1 MSEEVIPAGTPR
13 LVARGLRKRFGAKT
27 VVDDVDLEAR
37 QGEIVGLL
45 GPNGAGKTTI
55 FYMLT
60 GAIRPTEGRVFLL
73 GEDVTDA
80 PMYLRARKGL
90 NYLPQESSIFRKL
103 TVEEN
108 LLLVLELN
116 EPDPLRRRTRC
127 EVLLRELKIEHLAK
141 NRAYSLS
148 GGETRRV
155 EICRALVTDPRFI
168 LLDEPFAGIDPLA
181 VMEIQNIVR
190 ALKER
195 GIGVIITDH
204 NVRETLG
211 VCDRAY
217 IINEGK
223 ILEMGTP
230 EEIAG
235 SERARRF
242 YLGESFRL

>member
-1 MSEEVIPAGTPR
+1 MNNPQGGVLEAK
-13 LVARGLRKRFGAKT
+13 GLTKTFGSRT
-27 VVDDVDLEAR
+27 VVKGVHLHAC

-60 GAIRPTEGRVFLL
+60 GAIRPDGGRVILL
-73 GEDVTDA
+73 GEDVTEA
-80 PMYLRARKGL
+80 PMYMRARKGL
-90 NYLPQESSIFRKL
+90 NYLPQESSIFRRL

-108 LLLVLELN
+108 LLLILELW
-116 EPDPLRRRTRC
+116 ELDPLRRKERC
-127 EVLLRELKIEHLAK
+127 KELLRELRIEHLARNK
-141 NRAYSLS
+141 AYSLS

-155 EICRALVTDPRFI
+155 EICRSLAINPKFI
-168 LLDEPFAGIDPLA
+168 LLDEPFSGIDPLA
-181 VMEIQNIVR
+181 VLEIQNIVR
-190 ALKER
+190 GLKER

-217 IINEGK
+217 IINEGE

-230 EEIAG
+230 EEIAV
-235 SERARRF
+235 SEKARRF
-242 YLGESFRL
+242 YLGDSCRL

>member
-1 MSEEVIPAGTPR
+1 MNGAVNLEDGRR
-13 LVARGLRKRFGAKT
+13 LVARGMVKRFGANT

-60 GAIRPTEGRVFLL
+60 GALRPTKGRVFIR
-73 GEDVTDA
+73 GEDITEM

-90 NYLPQESSIFRKL
+90 SYLPQEPSVFRKL
-103 TVEEN
+103 SVEEN
-108 LLLVLELN
+108 LLVILEFT
-116 EPDPLRRRTRC
+116 EPDALRRRERC
-127 EVLLRELKIEHLAK
+127 QEILRELRIEHLAK
-141 NRAYSLS
+141 NKAYSLS
-148 GGETRRV
+148 GGERRRV
-155 EICRALVTDPRFI
+155 EICRALVTSPYFM

-181 VMEIQNIVR
+181 VIEIQNIVR
-190 ALKER
+190 SLKER
-195 GIGVIITDH
+195 DIGVIITDH

-223 ILEMGTP
+223 ILEAGTP
-230 EEIAG
+230 ERIA
-235 SERARRF
+235 SSDRARRF

>member
-1 MSEEVIPAGTPR
+1 MSIAHGGVLEAKG
-13 LVARGLRKRFGAKT
+13 LVKAFGSRT
-27 VVDDVDLEAR
+27 VVKKVDINAR

-60 GAIRPTEGRVFLL
+60 GAIRPDGGRVILL

-80 PMYLRARKGL
+80 PMYIRARKGL
-90 NYLPQESSIFRKL
+90 NYLPQESSIFRRL

-108 LLLVLELN
+108 LLLILELW
-116 EPDPLRRRTRC
+116 EKDPLRRRERC
-127 EVLLRELKIEHLAK
+127 RELLRELRIEHLARNK
-141 NRAYSLS
+141 AYSLS

-155 EICRALVTDPRFI
+155 EICRSLAINPKFI
-168 LLDEPFAGIDPLA
+168 LLDEPFSGIDPLA
-181 VMEIQNIVR
+181 VTEIQNIVR
-190 ALKER
+190 GLKER

-217 IINEGK
+217 IINEGE

-230 EEIAG
+230 EEIAT
-235 SERARRF
+235 SEKARRF
-242 YLGESFRL
+242 YLGDGFRL

>member
-1 MSEEVIPAGTPR
+1 VRDERPAEVVPR

-27 VVDDVDLEAR
+27 VVDDVDLEAC

-60 GAIRPTEGRVFLL
+60 GAIRPTRGRVFILE
-73 GEDVTDA
+73 EDVTDA

-103 TVEEN
+103 SVEEN
-108 LLLVLELN
+108 LLLILELR
-116 EPDPLRRRTRC
+116 EPDASRRKQRC
-127 EVLLRELKIEHLAK
+127 AELLRELKIEHLAK
-141 NRAYSLS
+141 NKAYSLS

-155 EICRALVTDPRFI
+155 EICRSLVTDPLFI

-181 VMEIQNIVR
+181 VIEIQHIVR
-190 ALKER
+190 SLKER

-223 ILEMGTP
+223 ILETGTP
-230 EEIAG
+230 EQIAT
-235 SERARRF
+235 SERAKRF

>member
-1 MSEEVIPAGTPR
+1 VSTEGLSMDQPR
-13 LVARGLRKRFGAKT
+13 LVAKGLQKRFGAKT
-27 VVDDVDLEAR
+27 VVDDVDLEIC
-37 QGEIVGLL
+37 QGEIIGLL

-60 GAIRPTEGRVFLL
+60 GALKPDQGRVFIV
-73 GEDVTDA
+73 GEDVTAA

-90 NYLPQESSIFRKL
+90 NYLPQEPSIFRKL

-108 LLLVLELN
+108 LLVILEFR
-116 EPDPLRRRTRC
+116 EADPVRRRQRC
-127 EVLLRELKIEHLAK
+127 RELLRELGIEQLAK
-141 NRAYSLS
+141 NKAYSLS
-148 GGETRRV
+148 GGECRRV
-155 EICRALVTDPRFI
+155 EICRSLVSDPLFM
-168 LLDEPFAGIDPLA
+168 LLDEPFAGIDPIA
-181 VMEIQNIVR
+181 VLDIQNIIR
-190 ALKER
+190 SLKKR

-230 EEIAG
+230 DEIA
-235 SERARRF
+235 SSQRARKL
-242 YLGESFRL
+242 YLGEAFRL

>member
-1 MSEEVIPAGTPR
+1 MSERAER
-13 LVARGLRKRFGAKT
+13 LEARGLVKSFGPKT
-27 VVDDVDLEAR
+27 VVKGVDLDAR
-37 QGEIVGLL
+37 RGEIVGLL

-60 GAIRPTEGRVFLL
+60 GAIRPNDGRVFLL
-73 GEDVTDA
+73 GEDVTEA

-90 NYLPQESSIFRKL
+90 NYLPQESSIFRRL

-108 LLLVLELN
+108 LFLILELW
-116 EPDPLRRRTRC
+116 ERDAFRRKQRC
-127 EVLLRELKIEHLAK
+127 QELLRELRIEHLARNK
-141 NRAYSLS
+141 AYSLS

-155 EICRALVTDPRFI
+155 EICRSLAINPRFI

-181 VMEIQNIVR
+181 VVEIQNIVR
-190 ALKER
+190 GLKER

-217 IINEGK
+217 IINEGE
-223 ILEMGTP
+223 ILEMGSP
-230 EEIAG
+230 EQIAS
-235 SERARRF
+235 SEKARRF
-242 YLGESFRL
+242 YLGEGFRL

>member
-1 MSEEVIPAGTPR
+1 MRAGAER
-13 LVARGLRKRFGAKT
+13 LEARGLVKSFGPKT
-27 VVDDVDLEAR
+27 VVKGVDLEAR
-37 QGEIVGLL
+37 RGEIVGLL

-60 GAIRPTEGRVFLL
+60 GAIRPNQGRVFLL
-73 GEDVTDA
+73 GEDVTEA

-90 NYLPQESSIFRKL
+90 NYLPQESSIFRRL

-108 LLLVLELN
+108 LILILELW
-116 EPDPLRRRTRC
+116 EKDPVRRKRRC
-127 EVLLRELKIEHLAK
+127 DELLRELRIEHLARNK
-141 NRAYSLS
+141 AYSLS

-155 EICRALVTDPRFI
+155 EICRSLAINPRFI

-181 VMEIQNIVR
+181 VVEIQNIVR
-190 ALKER
+190 GLKER

-217 IINEGK
+217 IINEGE
-223 ILEMGTP
+223 ILEMGSP
-230 EEIAG
+230 EQIAG
-235 SERARRF
+235 SEKARRF
-242 YLGESFRL
+242 YLGEGFRL

>member
-1 MSEEVIPAGTPR
+1 MSAPPQR
-13 LVARGLRKRFGAKT
+13 LEARGLVKSFGPKT
-27 VVDDVDLEAR
+27 VVKGVDLEAQ

-60 GAIRPTEGRVFLL
+60 GAIRPNQGRVFLL
-73 GEDVTDA
+73 GEDVTEA

-90 NYLPQESSIFRKL
+90 NYLPQESSIFRRL

-108 LLLVLELN
+108 LLLILELW
-116 EPDPLRRRTRC
+116 EQDPARRKHRC
-127 EVLLRELKIEHLAK
+127 EELLRELRIEHLARNK
-141 NRAYSLS
+141 AYSLS

-155 EICRALVTDPRFI
+155 EICRSLAINPRFI

-181 VMEIQNIVR
+181 VVEIQNIVR
-190 ALKER
+190 GLKER

-217 IINEGK
+217 IINEGE
-223 ILEMGTP
+223 ILEMGSP
-230 EEIAG
+230 EQIAS
-235 SERARRF
+235 SEKARRF
-242 YLGESFRL
+242 YLGEGFRL

>member
-1 MSEEVIPAGTPR
+1 MSGQQDGR
-13 LVARGLRKRFGAKT
+13 LVARALTKRFGEKT
-27 VVDDVDLEAR
+27 VVKGVDLDAS

-60 GAIRPTEGRVFLL
+60 GAIKPNHGRVFLL
-73 GEDVTDA
+73 GEDVTEA

-90 NYLPQESSIFRKL
+90 NYLPQESSIFRRL

-108 LLLVLELN
+108 LLLILELW
-116 EPDPLRRRTRC
+116 EPDVVRRKQRC
-127 EVLLRELKIEHLAK
+127 QELLRELRIEHLARNK
-141 NRAYSLS
+141 AYSLS

-155 EICRALVTDPRFI
+155 EICRSLAINPRFI

-181 VMEIQNIVR
+181 VVEIQNIVR
-190 ALKER
+190 GLKER

-217 IINEGK
+217 IINEGE

-230 EEIAG
+230 EQIAS
-235 SERARRF
+235 SEKARRF
-242 YLGESFRL
+242 YLGEGFRL

>member
-1 MSEEVIPAGTPR
+1 LNEQESYADRAR
-13 LVARGLRKRFGAKT
+13 LVARGLRKRFGTK
-27 VVDDVDLEAR
+27 VVLHDVDLEVH

-55 FYMLT
+55 FHILA
-60 GAIRPTEGRVFLL
+60 GALRPNAGRVFIFDQDIT
-73 GEDVTDA
+73 ET

-108 LLLVLELN
+108 LLAILELT
-116 EPDPLRRRTRC
+116 EPDQDRRQQRC
-127 EVLLRELKIEHLAK
+127 TQLLQELKIDHLTRNK
-141 NRAYSLS
+141 AYSLS
-148 GGETRRV
+148 GGERRRV
-155 EICRALVTDPRFI
+155 EICRSLVTSPRFI
-168 LLDEPFAGIDPLA
+168 LLDEPFSGIDPLA
-181 VMEIQNIVR
+181 VSELQSLIR
-190 ALKER
+190 SLKDR

-230 EEIAG
+230 DQIAT
-235 SERARRF
+235 SERAKRF
-242 YLGESFRL
+242 YLGEAFRL